1 MRNPG
6 SRELRRRQARYENQQ
21 RSAVREQTSAPRK
34 EDVLKRGGLL
44 EGLSPRV
51 VTRVALA
58 VSVGSVVVVAAGG
71 LGLLIEIGTIAVPAM
86 QAVRRDR
93 KLPARTIQGQ
103 LVGASLISPTPGLAT
118 LVVNVGR
125 QVEQF
130 RVRRELFDRVKVG
143 ATVVGITVTP
153 SLSHVQ
159 TLTVIR
165 RDRMAAMTTPPI
177 TRSMRFAVWLPLAS
191 VGGLVAGVALGGLV
205 GALLPLGIGA
215 MHALVTLFLVALLAG
230 GVTLFSRWYG
240 SRLMKQL
247 ELSQ

>member
-1 MRNPG
+1 
-6 SRELRRRQARYENQQ
+6 
-21 RSAVREQTSAPRK
+21 
-34 EDVLKRGGLL
+34 
-44 EGLSPRV
+44 LSPRV

-58 VSVGSVVVVAAGG
+58 VSVGSVVVVAAGV
-71 LGLLIEIGTIAVPAM
+71 LGLLIEIGQRDAVLGAIVVLLALAICAVTGTIAVPAM